1 MTRLPCFRRVRGPA
15 SFHPGGSVLTL
26 ADRFVECSFH
36 SYNELENLVDLFD
49 FFFPEQAQAT
59 HLRDIARSSKMS
71 RRASNRVSGKL
82 NELSDLQEDVKFLT
96 LVVAALVKRLTE
108 TETLNL
114 ADLQDLIEEIDQL
127 DGMLDGHLEPGVLR
141 GILGLLKEREAS
153 EPVAGDEDEPITI
166 REWPRF
172 RKK

>member
-1 MTRLPCFRRVRGPA
+1 MDF
-15 SFHPGGSVLTL
+15 
-26 ADRFVECSFH
+26 
-36 SYNELENLVDLFD
+36 FD

-71 RRASNRVSGKL
+71 RRASTRVSGKL
-82 NELSDLQEDVKFLT
+82 NELSELQEDVKFLT

-114 ADLQDLIEEIDQL
+114 VDLKDLIEEIDQL
-127 DGMLDGHLEPGVLR
+127 DGELDGNLEPGVLR
-141 GILGLLKEREAS
+141 GILGLLKERDPS
-153 EPVAGDEDEPITI
+153 EPDDSDGEEPIQI

-172 RKK
+172 RK

>member
-1 MTRLPCFRRVRGPA
+1 MRLIP
-15 SFHPGGSVLTL
+15 S
-26 ADRFVECSFH
+26 
-36 SYNELENLVDLFD
+36 NELEKQVDFFD

-71 RRASNRVSGKL
+71 RRASTRVSGKL
-82 NELSDLQEDVKFLT
+82 NELSELQEDVKFLT

-114 ADLQDLIEEIDQL
+114 VDLQDLIDEIDQL
-127 DGMLDGHLEPGVLR
+127 DGELDGSLEPGVLR
-141 GILGLLKEREAS
+141 GILGLLKERETS
-153 EPVAGDEDEPITI
+153 EPGDSDGEESIQI

-172 RKK
+172 RG

>member
-1 MTRLPCFRRVRGPA
+1 MDF
-15 SFHPGGSVLTL
+15 
-26 ADRFVECSFH
+26 
-36 SYNELENLVDLFD
+36 FD

-71 RRASNRVSGKL
+71 RRASTRDSGKL
-82 NELSDLQEDVKFLT
+82 NELSELQEDVKFLT

-114 ADLQDLIEEIDQL
+114 VDLKDLIEEIDQL
-127 DGMLDGHLEPGVLR
+127 DGELDGNLEPGVLR
-141 GILGLLKEREAS
+141 GILGLLKERDPS
-153 EPVAGDEDEPITI
+153 EPDDSDGEEPIQI

-172 RKK
+172 RK